1 MQIYYGFNCGSG
13 SVHLDTGSERFDD
26 GNWHTVRF
34 ERSGVN
40 GKLYVD
46 GDLKAEGRSYGETAN
61 IEVRPLFYLGG
72 VAADVRENA
81 ISNLKVMKMMELA
94 L

>member
-1 MQIYYGFNCGSG
+1 M
-13 SVHLDTGSERFDD
+13 
-26 GNWHTVRF
+26 RF

-72 VAADVRENA
+72 VAADFKENA
-81 ISNLKVMKMMELA
+81 MSNLKVSQSFSKWVFRYDIVEGFVS
-94 L
+94 